1 MVNPSYA
8 RPTGSLYNLLFRW
21 QEMGVYDIV
30 LPFLLVFT
38 ISFAVLQKVKIFGS
52 DSKKINVIVAFVI
65 ALLFLQNR
73 YLIAILQRF
82 LPNMS
87 IIMIVALMFLLLV
100 GIFGGEYKGFT
111 NVALNIAFVFSLLA
125 TLIALSTDF
134 FPGMSQYGILQW
146 YYTLV
151 PDPETRQWILF
162 GIIILVVIGI
172 VMYEKK
178 PEETSYAKQLSQDIR
193 NAFGRDNGKP

>member
-8 RPTGSLYNLLFRW
+8 RPTGGLYNLLFRW

-125 TLIALSTDF
+125 TLI
-134 FPGMSQYGILQW
+134 
-146 YYTLV
+146 
-151 PDPETRQWILF
+151 
-162 GIIILVVIGI
+162 
-172 VMYEKK
+172 
-178 PEETSYAKQLSQDIR
+178 
-193 NAFGRDNGKP
+193 